1 MEGLEHTEVNPL
13 GPPNCLE
20 QEPGTEKEGLRAGVV
35 QLEVGRE
42 GFAALGN

>member
-1 MEGLEHTEVNPL
+1 MEVNPL

-20 QEPGTEKEGLRAGVV
+20 QEPGAEEEGLRAGVV

-42 GFAALGN
+42 DLAALSN